1 MKNTKRR
8 IEWFAFY
15 DRCGMERH
23 LEKMAE
29 QGWMITKLTGFYWQY
44 RRITPAKLHFAIT
57 YFEEASIFDPV
68 LPAGQRAY
76 LAYCQKAGW
85 HLAANSAQFQAFYS
99 GEEDPVPIE
108 TDAATQVTNIHRV
121 MMKSQV
127 LAFILL
133 LFLSIFQ
140 LVSNLQMVFAEPE
153 IELANNMMISTIS
166 TCSLTAI
173 LCISQVL
180 GYFLWYYRAKKAAN
194 LDGSFYDKPSGVWIG
209 KLALFLLVL
218 NIVFLIYAIAVSRLG
233 IIGGMAFAVVP
244 VVICLSL
251 LIRNTLIHWGV
262 PKGIN
267 RIATFTAVTV
277 LTFVFLGSVVFVG
290 ILTGDDHAL
299 TEKEAKTKAPLLISD
314 LRKVDRANYE
324 IRYNR
329 DNSFFLDR
337 IEVED
342 RSKDFA
348 VGDAPQLRYIL
359 TKIKVSAIYN
369 ACFDA
374 IFRKNQEDYQEMSAS
389 NGYAIAKNASLWQA
403 EKVYCLYRGS
413 RAHPDYIVCWKD
425 RIAEIQFYFDP
436 TEKEIGDA
444 ARALKSY

>member
-29 QGWMITKLTGFYWQY
+29 QGWMLTRLTSFCWQY

-57 YFEEASIFDPV
+57 YFAEVSIFDPV
-68 LPAGQRAY
+68 LPAGQQAY
-76 LAYCQKAGW
+76 LSYCQKAGW
-85 HLAANSAQFQAFYS
+85 HLAVNSAQFQAFYS
-99 GEEDPVPIE
+99 EEEDPVPIE
-108 TDAATQVTNIHRV
+108 TDAVTQVSNIHRV

-133 LFLSIFQ
+133 LILSVFQ
-140 LVSNLQMVFAEPE
+140 LFGSLQMIFEEPE
-153 IELANNMMISTIS
+153 IELASNMTIS
-166 TCSLTAI
+166 VISLFSLAMF
-173 LCISQVL
+173 LCISQLL

-194 LDGSFYDKPSGVWIG
+194 LDGSFYDKPCGVWIA
-209 KLALFLLVL
+209 KLALFFLVV
-218 NIVFLIYAIAVSRLG
+218 NMMFLIYSIAVSRLG

-262 PKGIN
+262 PKGLN
-267 RIATFTAVTV
+267 RLATFAAITI

-290 ILTGDDHAL
+290 ILTVDDHL
-299 TEKEAKTKAPLLISD
+299 FTTKEAEIKAPLLVSD
-314 LRKVDRANYE
+314 LTAADRTKYE
-324 IRYNR
+324 IHYDR
-329 DNSFFLDR
+329 DQSILLDR

-342 RSKDFA
+342 RLKDRT
-348 VGDAPQLRYIL
+348 DEEAPQLLYTL
-359 TKIKVSAIYN
+359 TKVKADSIYN
-369 ACFDA
+369 ICFDA
-374 IFRKNQEDYQEMSAS
+374 ILRKNQENWQGMSAKYVLEQDPS
-389 NGYAIAKNASLWQA
+389 RWHA
-403 EKVYCLYRGS
+403 EKVYCLYRGVDS
-413 RAHPDYIVCWKD
+413 FHNYIVCWKD